1 MSKKE
6 QDPVL
11 FLFFTEI
18 GIIEQLT
25 RTRLE
30 SVLPDNMKMSH
41 FALLNHLARLGGE
54 WSPARLAAALQVTRA
69 AITNTLNR
77 LEARG
82 LVKVETDPDDGRAK
96 LVSLTAAGK
105 SRRDACIDNIKPLL
119 VELEDKFGCE
129 FFVDALPKLQEL
141 RIYLDQHR

>member
-1 MSKKE
+1 MSE
-6 QDPVL
+6 TRQDPVL

-25 RTRLE
+25 RARLE
-30 SVLPDNMKMSH
+30 KVLPDNMKMSH
-41 FALLNHLARLGGE
+41 FALLNHLVRLGGE

-82 LVKVETDPDDGRAK
+82 LVEIETDPDDGRAK

-105 SRRDACIDNIKPLL
+105 SRRDACVDKIKPLL
-119 VELEDKFGCE
+119 VELEERFGRE
-129 FFVDALPKLQEL
+129 FFAKVLPQLQEL